1 MFSNYL
7 WRMHMKGPFKSR
19 VMILSLVAFAVVLV
33 LSITPWWKN
42 LMGDV
47 TPLPPNVTAIYLGS
61 SPPDGKWQF
70 TVGDRLLE
78 DCSIAY
84 VYNFTPTGV
93 LTVYEIDAGTLR
105 ALGFETENITCKG
118 DLGYGYIAVNF
129 SQKLDALSIVV
140 WTSKSSSNGK
150 DVYFVELGSW
160 RFVNGS
166 YIGYIAPPMD
176 KNYML
181 LNLNAVRKMVNE
193 TGIHYINR
201 R

>member
-1 MFSNYL
+1 MP
-7 WRMHMKGPFKSR
+7 MKNPLKSR
-19 VMILSLVAFAVVLV
+19 VVILSLVAFTAILV
-33 LSITPWWKN
+33 LSIGPWWKD
-42 LMGDV
+42 LMGSV
-47 TPLPPNVTAIYLGS
+47 TSQPPNVTAIYIGV
-61 SPPDGKWQF
+61 SPPAGEWQF
-70 TVGDRLLE
+70 IVGDRLLS
-78 DCSIAY
+78 DCSVAY

-93 LTVYEIDAGTLR
+93 LTIYEIDEGTLR
-105 ALGFETENITCKG
+105 ALGFEANTTRCMDNLE
-118 DLGYGYIAVNF
+118 YGYVAVNI
-129 SQKLDALSIVV
+129 SQKIDSLSIVV
-140 WTSKSSSNGK
+140 WTSKSSSNGQ

-181 LNLNAVRKMVNE
+181 LNLSAVRRMVNE

>member
-1 MFSNYL
+1 MP
-7 WRMHMKGPFKSR
+7 MKSPLKSR
-19 VMILSLVAFAVVLV
+19 VVILSLVAFTAILV
-33 LSITPWWKN
+33 LSIAPWWEDI
-42 LMGDV
+42 MGSV
-47 TPLPPNVTAIYLGS
+47 NPTPPNVTAIYLGS
-61 SPPDGKWQF
+61 SPPDGNWQF
-70 TVGDRLLE
+70 TVGDRLLG
-78 DCSIAY
+78 DCSVAY

-93 LTVYEIDAGTLR
+93 LTVYEIDAGTLG
-105 ALGFETENITCKG
+105 ALGFETNNTECVG
-118 DLGYGYIAVNF
+118 DIGYGYLAVNF
-129 SQKLDALSIVV
+129 SQKLPTLSVVV

-181 LNLNAVRKMVNE
+181 LSLGAVRKMVNE
-193 TGIHYINR
+193 TGIHYVNR